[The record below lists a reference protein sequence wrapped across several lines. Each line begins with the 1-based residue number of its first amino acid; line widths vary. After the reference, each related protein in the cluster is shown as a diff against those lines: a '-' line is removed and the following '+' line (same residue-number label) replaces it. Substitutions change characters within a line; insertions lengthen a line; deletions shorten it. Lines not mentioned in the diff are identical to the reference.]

1 MLKKLMCWWFGCDPD
16 YEATYYDTGL
26 DGWSEAVPCKRC
38 GATDTTYGDRVGDTR
53 HRRAVKLVRYWL
65 FRRWWP
71 EKCHECGKRF
81 GTHSE
86 CDGIPF

>member
-1 MLKKLMCWWFGCDPD
+1 
-16 YEATYYDTGL
+16 
-26 DGWSEAVPCKRC
+26 
-38 GATDTTYGDRVGDTR
+38 
-53 HRRAVKLVRYWL
+53 LVRYWL